1 MNGKYEGSKPKIYN
15 QIYSNFMKNDLK
27 VEANVTL
34 EKDAGEKNIT
44 DFVSG
49 YIQYSNY
56 SKSNMLQSFV
66 AGDYSLNFA
75 QGLALWSNA
84 SFSKGA
90 DAVTPLMKKGKNI
103 DGYGS
108 VNETQFFRG
117 AAAKFK
123 YKNYNL
129 NLFYSDNYYD
139 ATIYTSDTNIDEIS
153 GFYFD
158 GYHRTSTEIKRNN
171 SAKEKLVGGRFNYVI
186 NNLNIGMTYWKS
198 KFSKPVISSD
208 SKKLF
213 KFSGTEANMLGA
225 DYNFIYKNLNL
236 YGEFARSQTGS
247 IASINAMQITF
258 FRFADILFSYRN
270 YPMDFAPV
278 HSSGF
283 GEKSGNTINERGFYA
298 GISIKPI
305 KGIYINSYFDQ
316 FEFPYRTYSE
326 PVSTSGNDFLTNIEW
341 RAGKG
346 IILNLKY
353 KSENKEESRETKDEF
368 GRDVKRIDNRNQL
381 NVRAGFIYQM
391 TDRFRFRSRFE
402 YVNVDYDKFGGD
414 NKGTLFY
421 SDVRIIPFANL
432 SLSFRYI
439 IFNTDDYDS
448 RIYEF
453 ENDIEGVMS
462 NIALYGKGRRMYLIL
477 NYEPLPNINISGKY
491 AETYLDGV
499 KSIGSGNDEIFNNI
513 NNRFS
518 IGAEIQF

>member
-1 MNGKYEGSKPKIYN
+1 
-15 QIYSNFMKNDLK
+15 
-27 VEANVTL
+27 
-34 EKDAGEKNIT
+34 
-44 DFVSG
+44 
-49 YIQYSNY
+49 
-56 SKSNMLQSFV
+56 
-66 AGDYSLNFA
+66 
-75 QGLALWSNA
+75 
-84 SFSKGA
+84 
-90 DAVTPLMKKGKNI
+90 
-103 DGYGS
+103 
-108 VNETQFFRG
+108 
-117 AAAKFK
+117 
-123 YKNYNL
+123 
-129 NLFYSDNYYD
+129 
-139 ATIYTSDTNIDEIS
+139 
-153 GFYFD
+153 
-158 GYHRTSTEIKRNN
+158 
-171 SAKEKLVGGRFNYVI
+171 
-186 NNLNIGMTYWKS
+186 
-198 KFSKPVISSD
+198 
-208 SKKLF
+208 
-213 KFSGTEANMLGA
+213 
-225 DYNFIYKNLNL
+225 
-236 YGEFARSQTGS
+236 EFARSQTGS
-247 IASINAMQITF
+247 FASINAMQITF

-353 KSENKEESRETKDEF
+353 KSENKEESRDTKDEF
-368 GRDVKRIDNRNQL
+368 GRDIKRIDNRNQL

-391 TDRFRFRSRFE
+391 TDGFRFRSRFE

-421 SDVRIIPFANL
+421 SDARIIPFDNL
-432 SLSFRYI
+432 SLIFRYI
-439 IFNTDDYDS
+439 IFNTDNYDS

-462 NIALYGKGRRMYLIL
+462 NIALYGKGRRMYFIL